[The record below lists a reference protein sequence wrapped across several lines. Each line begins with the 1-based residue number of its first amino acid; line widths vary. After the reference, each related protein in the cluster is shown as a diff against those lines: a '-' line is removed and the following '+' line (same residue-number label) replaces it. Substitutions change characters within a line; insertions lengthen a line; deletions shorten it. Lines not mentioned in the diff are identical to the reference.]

1 VTNAHHLHCLFLW
14 VKHNIF
20 VVMVVEMWVG
30 CFGSVVVN
38 NPSVKLLSVENIT
51 DKKLTLGFNTSMPEE
66 LGIYQLKDESLEE
79 DGILEFGDTC
89 SLVSEGSEE
98 DYYDCRKRYF
108 ITPTS
113 GF

>member
-1 VTNAHHLHCLFLW
+1 
-14 VKHNIF
+14 
-20 VVMVVEMWVG
+20 
-30 CFGSVVVN
+30 
-38 NPSVKLLSVENIT
+38 
-51 DKKLTLGFNTSMPEE
+51 MPEE

-98 DYYDCRKRYF
+98 DYYDYRKRYF

>member
-1 VTNAHHLHCLFLW
+1 MLITSVVCSCGSSTTFLLSWWLRCGW
-14 VKHNIF
+14 V
-20 VVMVVEMWVG
+20 V
-30 CFGSVVVN
+30 FGSVVVN

-98 DYYDCRKRYF
+98 DYYDYRKRYF

-113 GF
+113 GV